1 MNNAIAT
8 NILLVGVG
16 GQGILVASE
25 IIAEALMLAGF
36 DVKKSEVHGMAQRG
50 GSVVSH
56 VRFGE
61 KVYSPIIP
69 EGEADILV
77 GFELLEAYR
86 YLPLL
91 KADGKIV
98 VNDLK
103 INPPIVSIGQED
115 YPEGLPEKIKNI
127 FHGSTLVDGLA
138 LAKLTGNVKTANTVL
153 LGALSRLSG
162 IEEKFWL
169 SAIERM
175 VPGKTL
181 EVNRKAFELGRDFVN

>member
-1 MNNAIAT
+1 MKDTTVT

-98 VNDLK
+98 VNNLK

-127 FHGSTLVDGLA
+127 FPGGTLIDGLA
-138 LAKLTGNVKTANTVL
+138 LAKMAGNVKTVNTVL

-181 EVNRKAFELGRDFVN
+181 EVNGKAFELGRNCC